1 MKKSYKSP
9 KMDLQ
14 MILFADVIMA
24 STDGFGSNA
33 YDNGYDLGQGGL
45 N

>member
-9 KMDLQ
+9 EMDFKMN
-14 MILFADVIMA
+14 LFADVILA